1 MNKDAASIELNNA
14 MVVFFMYEDS
24 LKENYSN
31 V

>member
-14 MVVFFMYEDS
+14 MVVFKYEDS